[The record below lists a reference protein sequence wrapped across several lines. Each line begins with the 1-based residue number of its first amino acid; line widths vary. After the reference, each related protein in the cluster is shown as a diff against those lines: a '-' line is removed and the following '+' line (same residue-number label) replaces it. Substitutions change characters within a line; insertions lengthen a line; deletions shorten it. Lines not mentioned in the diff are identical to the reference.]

1 MIGSAALEQRKT
13 LVRFEARMDCHSS
26 SVISSVG
33 RITAKPPALLTRI
46 SSRLQRAI
54 TASSARL
61 ISAERVTS
69 ACRARTS
76 APRPRCASATAS
88 TPAPSRSSAAT
99 RAPSRAQASTMAA
112 PIPFAAPVTI
122 ATFPSSRMAHPFS
135 LDGTDSIHG
144 APVLVLCAEEGD
156 RMGRFVDL
164 SVTVDSST
172 MSPPSTNMRLE
183 VTPHNRGPGFWQVS
197 SGHQSLHTGA
207 HIDSPLHVFKNG
219 ITTAEITLDQVMG
232 EALVVDL
239 SAVGANH
246 AITIDDLKKAGAG
259 DVQRGDIVLLRTDWT
274 DKMYGTWPDYFTQ
287 SPYFP
292 PETAQW
298 LVERGPKNIGFDFF
312 EEYCARLPDFG
323 SEDFAMHRVILG
335 AGVVIMEGLT
345 NLGALPR
352 RRVDFAA
359 PFYKIAGT
367 EGAPARFF
375 ATV

>member
-1 MIGSAALEQRKT
+1 
-13 LVRFEARMDCHSS
+13 
-26 SVISSVG
+26 
-33 RITAKPPALLTRI
+33 
-46 SSRLQRAI
+46 
-54 TASSARL
+54 
-61 ISAERVTS
+61 
-69 ACRARTS
+69 
-76 APRPRCASATAS
+76 
-88 TPAPSRSSAAT
+88 
-99 RAPSRAQASTMAA
+99 
-112 PIPFAAPVTI
+112 
-122 ATFPSSRMAHPFS
+122 
-135 LDGTDSIHG
+135 
-144 APVLVLCAEEGD
+144 
-156 RMGRFVDL
+156 MGRFVDL

-197 SGHQSLHTGA
+197 SVHQSLHTGA

-219 ITTAEITLDQVMG
+219 ITTAEIALDQVMG

-239 SAVGANH
+239 SWAGPNH
-246 AITIDDLKKAGAG
+246 AITVDDLKKGGAA
-259 DVQRGDIVLLRTDWT
+259 DVKRGDIVLLRTGWT
-274 DKMYGTWPDYFTQ
+274 DTMYGKWPDYFTQ

-298 LVERGPKNIGFDFF
+298 LVDRGPKNIGFDFF
-312 EEYCARLPDFG
+312 EEYCARLADFT

>member
-1 MIGSAALEQRKT
+1 
-13 LVRFEARMDCHSS
+13 
-26 SVISSVG
+26 
-33 RITAKPPALLTRI
+33 
-46 SSRLQRAI
+46 
-54 TASSARL
+54 
-61 ISAERVTS
+61 
-69 ACRARTS
+69 
-76 APRPRCASATAS
+76 
-88 TPAPSRSSAAT
+88 
-99 RAPSRAQASTMAA
+99 
-112 PIPFAAPVTI
+112 
-122 ATFPSSRMAHPFS
+122 
-135 LDGTDSIHG
+135 
-144 APVLVLCAEEGD
+144 
-156 RMGRFVDL
+156 MGRFVDL

-197 SGHQSLHTGA
+197 SVHQSLHTGA

-219 ITTAEITLDQVMG
+219 ITTAEISLDQVMG
-232 EALVVDL
+232 DALVVDL
-239 SAVGANH
+239 SWVGPNH
-246 AITIDDLKKAGAG
+246 AVTIDDLKKGGAG
-259 DVQRGDIVLLRTDWT
+259 DVKRGDIVLLRTDWT

-292 PETAQW
+292 PESAQW
-298 LVERGPKNIGFDFF
+298 LVDQGAKNIGFDFF

-375 ATV
+375 ARV